1 MNLTDFKMFGTTID
15 RLTKI
20 NHFIKI
26 SAKVNDNK
34 GILSIGVES
43 DSIAVKSK
51 FTDLELKNQMSS
63 GESQSNNSQ
72 TNTFKVRIDGKN
84 LNLVLNSLT
93 SLKPSSITCSLVNG
107 ERIHFHFFHNYVNF
121 QLNIPNVSD

>member
-1 MNLTDFKMFGTTID
+1 MFCTTID

-26 SAKVNDNK
+26 SAKVNDSK
-34 GILSIGVES
+34 GIFSIGVES

-72 TNTFKVRIDGKN
+72 TNTFKVRIDAKN
-84 LNLVLNSLT
+84 LNLVLNSLI
-93 SLKPSSITCSLVNG
+93 SLKPSSITCSLVNR
-107 ERIHFHFFHNYVNF
+107 ERIHFQFFHNYVNF
-121 QLNIPNVSD
+121 QLHIPNVSD